1 MDPDACLEQARKALN
16 DYNQALLAGDRHAV
30 LVAATTLADYF
41 GALDEWL
48 SRGGF
53 LPEAWRTGESRP

>member
-1 MDPDACLEQARKALN
+1 MDPNAALKEFREIQERFNREEADEADLERAMDL
-16 DYNQALLAGDRHAV
+16 
-30 LVAATTLADYF
+30 F

-53 LPEAWRTGESRP
+53 LPEAWNR